1 MLAWMLDRP
10 IPMRPRAVSKTN
22 TVAQIVL
29 AAVVLA
35 DHAFSPD
42 FTYLTKVLIGVVGV
56 LTLASAAIYVVDWV
70 RHMGGDATAPGSPP
84 PEADGGS
91 SSES

>member
-42 FTYLTKVLIGVVGV
+42 FTFLTKVLIGVVGF
-56 LTLASAAIYVVDWV
+56 LTLASAAIYAVDWV
-70 RHMGGDATAPGSPP
+70 RHMSGDAAAPGSPP
-84 PEADGGS
+84 
-91 SSES
+91 SETQA